1 MRADTNAA
9 ERGYGYIPIAI
20 LCNILWGS
28 AIPFI
33 NVGYRLFGVILG
45 IVLVRQPM
53 DIPLMQY
60 LAALALVCAC
70 IIMIQ
75 RRPQP
80 H

>member
-1 MRADTNAA
+1 MRTDTTAA
-9 ERGYGYIPIAI
+9 ERGYRYIPIAI

-33 NVGYRLFGVILG
+33 NVGYRLFG

-53 DIPLMQY
+53 DIPLVQY